1 MSAMG
6 GASLAGRVLTGWL
19 IDKFDARRV
28 CFVLLA
34 IAALGAYL
42 LSGATSFSTGAIAA
56 VCIGFGTGGEV
67 DVIPYLLSRYFG
79 IRSLATLFGVIW
91 MAIGLASAAG
101 PILMGRA
108 FDATGSY
115 ASVLFAL
122 AVGVIAAGGLML
134 TLPAYQP
141 RRADVAPIG

>member
-1 MSAMG
+1 VA
-6 GASLAGRVLTGWL
+6 
-19 IDKFDARRV
+19 
-28 CFVLLA
+28 
-34 IAALGAYL
+34 
-42 LSGATSFSTGAIAA
+42 
-56 VCIGFGTGGEV
+56 CIGFGTGGEV

-91 MAIGLASAAG
+91 TAIGLASAAG

-122 AVGVIAAGGLML
+122 AVGVIAAAGLML